1 MSFSPPCLGGNVC
14 SSDYASEV
22 TNMGLVQQLF
32 SDWVGILSVLT
43 VGFVLV
49 MAVFLTFY
57 VLRHMKDESTGKPA
71 PR

>member
-1 MSFSPPCLGGNVC
+1 
-14 SSDYASEV
+14 
-22 TNMGLVQQLF
+22 MGLVQQLF